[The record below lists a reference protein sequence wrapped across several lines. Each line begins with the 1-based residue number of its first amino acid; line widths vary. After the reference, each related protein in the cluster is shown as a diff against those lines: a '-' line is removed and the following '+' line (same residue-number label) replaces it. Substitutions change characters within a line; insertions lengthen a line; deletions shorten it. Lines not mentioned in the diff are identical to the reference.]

1 MKKYIVICLAVL
13 IIACVLFAATDE
25 QTATVTRQT
34 DNRKNVNYPV
44 WDAVV
49 TVSWDDDDIGI
60 AAQDV
65 IINGTIQKIIFVT
78 PNGASSSRTYQ
89 LLIKDNEGAT
99 IFDSGERDYDGT
111 YVFSVHEPVT
121 GTINVS
127 VDPSGALGTI
137 NPDGTVTLR
146 GI

>member
-1 MKKYIVICLAVL
+1 MKKYIGICLAVL
-13 IIACVLFAATDE
+13 VLTCVLFAATDE
-25 QTATVTRQT
+25 QTAAVTRQT

-49 TVSWDDDDIGI
+49 TVSWDDDDIG
-60 AAQDV
+60 AATQDV
-65 IINGTIQKIIFVT
+65 IINGIIQKIIFV
-78 PNGASSSRTYQ
+78 PPAGATSNRTYQ
-89 LLIKDNEGAT
+89 LLIKDNEDVT

-111 YVFSVHEPVT
+111 YAFSVHEPVT
-121 GTINVS
+121 GTIEVS
-127 VDPSGALGTI
+127 VEPSGALGAT

>member
-25 QTATVTRQT
+25 QTAAVTRQT

-49 TVSWDDDDIGI
+49 TVSCDDDDIG
-60 AAQDV
+60 AATQDV
-65 IINGTIQKIIFVT
+65 IINGIIQKIIFV
-78 PNGASSSRTYQ
+78 PPAGATSNRTYQ
-89 LLIKDNEGAT
+89 LLIKDNEDVT
-99 IFDSGERDYDGT
+99 IFDSGEQLEAST
-111 YVFSVHEPVT
+111 FAWSVHEPVT
-121 GTINVS
+121 GTIDIV
-127 VDPSGALGTI
+127 VGPSGALGTL
-137 NPDGTVTLR
+137 NPDAVVTLR